1 MRQDKY
7 RGVTILDSKDYIEK
21 CQDILDIK
29 TVIDRASA
37 GKTSKI

>member
-7 RGVTILDSKDYIEK
+7 REVTILDSKDYIEK